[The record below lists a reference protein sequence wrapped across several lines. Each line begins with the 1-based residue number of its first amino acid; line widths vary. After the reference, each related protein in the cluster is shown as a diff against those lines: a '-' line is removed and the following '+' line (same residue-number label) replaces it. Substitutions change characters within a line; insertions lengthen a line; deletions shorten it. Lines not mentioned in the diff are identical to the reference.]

1 MVPDGWCSAN
11 PDSRLAR
18 VNPEQHLRAGS
29 GGDDGGGASTKPRQD
44 RNERRR
50 QAVGGGTLVG
60 GTCWSGRI
68 QTLISP
74 STYA

>member
-1 MVPDGWCSAN
+1 MMPDGWCSAN
-11 PDSRLAR
+11 LDSRLAR
-18 VNPEQHLRAGS
+18 VNPEQHLRAGA

-68 QTLISP
+68 RTLISP
-74 STYA
+74 STCA